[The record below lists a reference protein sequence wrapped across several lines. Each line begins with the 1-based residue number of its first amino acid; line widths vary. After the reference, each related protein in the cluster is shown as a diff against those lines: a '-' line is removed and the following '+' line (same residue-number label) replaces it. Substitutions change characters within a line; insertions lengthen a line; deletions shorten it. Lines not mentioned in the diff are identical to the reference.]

1 MLQKHRGKKG
11 ALHKS
16 VKPRPSAGVMAEIN
30 VTPLVDVVLVLL
42 IIFMVVTPML
52 SRGVDVQLP
61 IASNSEKKQDTGNQ
75 IIVSVTQ
82 NGAIYIETTKVDIDN
97 LQGKMEEEIRKNP
110 GKDIFFKA
118 DKRLK
123 YKGAREALEK
133 VHAAG
138 ATQVQL
144 GTEEKKKE

>member
-1 MLQKHRGKKG
+1 MKKKHKG
-11 ALHKS
+11 FAI
-16 VKPRPSAGVMAEIN
+16 KPVPPMNSEIN

-82 NGAIYIETTKVDIDN
+82 NGAIYIETTKVDIDT

-110 GKDIFFKA
+110 GKEIFFKG

-133 VHAAG
+133 IHLAG

-144 GTEEKKKE
+144 GTEEQKKE

>member
-11 ALHKS
+11 ALHKA

-82 NGAIYIETTKVDIDN
+82 SGSIYIETTKVDIDN
-97 LQGKMEEEIRKNP
+97 LQGKM
-110 GKDIFFKA
+110 
-118 DKRLK
+118 
-123 YKGAREALEK
+123 
-133 VHAAG
+133 
-138 ATQVQL
+138 
-144 GTEEKKKE
+144 

>member
-1 MLQKHRGKKG
+1 MAMASRGKRG
-11 ALHKS
+11 ALHAS
-16 VKPRPSAGVMAEIN
+16 VKARPSSTMMADIN

-82 NGAIYIETTKVDIDN
+82 NGAIYIETTKVDVEN

-110 GKDIFFKA
+110 GKEI
-118 DKRLK
+118 
-123 YKGAREALEK
+123 
-133 VHAAG
+133 
-138 ATQVQL
+138 
-144 GTEEKKKE
+144 

>member
-1 MLQKHRGKKG
+1 MTASRDRRRGD
-11 ALHKS
+11 
-16 VKPRPSAGVMAEIN
+16 VRPDMN

-82 NGAIYIETTKVDIDN
+82 AGAIYIETTKVDIDN

-133 VHAAG
+133 IHLAG

>member
-1 MLQKHRGKKG
+1 MLQRKRGKHG
-11 ALHKS
+11 ALHKA

-61 IASNSEKKQDTGNQ
+61 TANNSEKKQDTGNQ

-110 GKDIFFKA
+110 GKEIFFKG

-133 VHAAG
+133 IHLAG